1 MSKTSVSDVQKV
13 QTFSGKHAHAPPTL
27 LCTKRQFYPT
37 KMAGGAGDISIKLGY
52 REGIYQPR
60 PEGFSLKEKPWGR
73 GWVFILAE
81 IRIQIVN
88 SSCSFTRKEFGL
100 YYFEEPS
107 HFWN

>member
-27 LCTKRQFYPT
+27 LCTKRQLYPT
-37 KMAGGAGDISIKLGY
+37 KMAGGAGTSQLNWDT
-52 REGIYQPR
+52 
-60 PEGFSLKEKPWGR
+60 GR
-73 GWVFILAE
+73 VFILAE

-88 SSCSFTRKEFGL
+88 NSCSFTPKEFGL
-100 YYFEEPS
+100 YYLEEPS